1 MSFVRRGLTDLSLQ
15 GSLTAA
21 KLVRRG
27 LLEGYSKNLFSFKEF
42 FQKTSHSPL
51 LTRFPDSGE
60 ACKERA
66 NSPLLTRFPDSG
78 ELQNEV
84 LKVRSA

>member
-1 MSFVRRGLTDLSLQ
+1 MNEQNFVSFVRRGLTDLSLQ

-60 ACKERA
+60 
-66 NSPLLTRFPDSG
+66 
-78 ELQNEV
+78 LQNEV
-84 LKVRSA
+84 FKVRSA